1 MTPETIKQ
9 ILKNHGVPYTTRD
22 GHILADSMESGTRL
36 FEKTEDV
43 TYWTRSQLMTWLG
56 YE

>member
-1 MTPETIKQ
+1 MTPEMIKQ

-22 GHILADSMESGTRL
+22 GHILADSMESGTRV

-43 TYWTRSQLMTWLG
+43 TCWTRSQLMTWLG